1 MAKEQNKEN
10 VEQVEEQT
18 IDLEAL
24 KQQLK
29 EELQTEMQKEIE
41 EARVAADKKAA
52 EEEKRAEAELAK
64 QEMSM
69 KKRLAKEKK
78 VPIFIPEDPL
88 NPDDVVPVGVNGV
101 IYAIPRG
108 QQFDVPESIYK
119 AWKYSYDETV
129 KANKKI
135 AFEKNKQ
142 IQVL

>member
-1 MAKEQNKEN
+1 MAKEQNNEK
-10 VEQVEEQT
+10 VEQT
-18 IDLEAL
+18 IDIEAL

-29 EELQTEMQKEIE
+29 EELQVEMQKEME
-41 EARVAADKKAA
+41 EARIAAEKKEA
-52 EEEKRAEAELAK
+52 EEEKRAEVELAK
-64 QEMSM
+64 LEMSM
-69 KKRLAKEKK
+69 KKRLSKEKK

-135 AFEKNKQ
+135 KFEQNKQ